1 MPGPGNSPAPVSFS
15 SLPARAGQGVASS
28 TRHSH
33 LRTGGPAS
41 ARASA
46 HVRRMR
52 AGGRSSAVCV
62 YRGGNGRGTGAQKAK
77 PLHPV
82 DAGALRCKS
91 LTMTYFHRRMPTI
104 IGAKAFH
111 DPVRDGKAWDHLAMV
126 VKRNGLPEGRLL
138 GRPGQSGEEAHT
150 LQVIRADDGG
160 ECFDKRF
167 VIGCTHQPTK
177 AWRTDFDH
185 ICVYGT

>member
-1 MPGPGNSPAPVSFS
+1 MHGHLVYDGGLTRAESVPASACRGQVIRLRPLVFHRFLPGPAKAWRQAPATATCV
-15 SLPARAGQGVASS
+15 
-28 TRHSH
+28 
-33 LRTGGPAS
+33 PAS

-126 VKRNGLPEGRLL
+126 VK
-138 GRPGQSGEEAHT
+138 
-150 LQVIRADDGG
+150 
-160 ECFDKRF
+160 
-167 VIGCTHQPTK
+167 
-177 AWRTDFDH
+177 
-185 ICVYGT
+185 